1 MDITI
6 QEVNTYYNMV
16 KNGEAPN
23 LYFPGID
30 NREGGNLII
39 PKIDLNDHVY
49 LFDVVS
55 QTKIT
60 LGIDVIEKIRFYIE
74 KKRNS

>member
-30 NREGGNLII
+30 NREGGSLII
-39 PKIDLNDHVY
+39 PKVDYNDNVY